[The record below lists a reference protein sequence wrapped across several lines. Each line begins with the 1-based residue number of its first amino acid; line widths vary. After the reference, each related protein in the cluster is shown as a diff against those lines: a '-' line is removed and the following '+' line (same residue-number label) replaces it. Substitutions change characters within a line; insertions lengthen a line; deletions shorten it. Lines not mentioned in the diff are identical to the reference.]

1 VKELEQQLQSL
12 EAQKRA
18 LLAAQQQRSN
28 KVSVA
33 RATAQTPMSSI
44 PSDAAGEN
52 GEEAEEAAPASP
64 PPPPFSLFFRYPQ
77 YVWLHARPREDGIG
91 AEEAS
96 RASGVADVEVSVVV
110 DAHASVRV
118 MAPRRPGQLLAMVA
132 GLEALGLA
140 LLHLNVTTAG
150 GALVLYT
157 LSLKVRTSDTPDR
170 FMSFFCIII
179 SRYSIR
185 EMLTAYQVWVSVH
198 VGYETGLVMSCAY
211 PTRVH
216 GLIGAHTHTMQH
228 IAPIHVL

>member
-33 RATAQTPMSSI
+33 RATAQTPMSNI

-64 PPPPFSLFFRYPQ
+64 PPPFSLFFRYPQ
-77 YVWLHARPREDGIG
+77 YVWLHARSREDGSG

-118 MAPRRPGQLLAMVA
+118 MAPRRPGQLLKMVA
-132 GLEALGLA
+132 GLEALGLT
-140 LLHLNVTTAG
+140 LLHLNVTAAA

-157 LSLKVRTSDTPDR
+157 LSLKVRTIIPLLAESMHAYFSLLLFQDT
-170 FMSFFCIII
+170 
-179 SRYSIR
+179 
-185 EMLTAYQVWVSVH
+185 V
-198 VGYETGLVMSCAY
+198 YEKC
-211 PTRVH
+211 
-216 GLIGAHTHTMQH
+216 
-228 IAPIHVL
+228 

>member
-18 LLAAQQQRSN
+18 LLAAQRRN
-28 KVSVA
+28 NLVSVE
-33 RATAQTPMSSI
+33 RATAQTPMSNSG
-44 PSDAAGEN
+44 PSDAAGED
-52 GEEAEEAAPASP
+52 GEETEEAAPAP

-170 FMSFFCIII
+170 CMSFFCIII